1 MKRSQ
6 LIVVLAAVAAVA
18 VIAMANH
25 RGNGQE
31 HGSAAKTTSP
41 APKNAVVVSVAS
53 SPEKGDLLKK
63 AAAAYADTGPTV
75 NGRPVYVKVTTPA
88 SGVEETAIA
97 NAAGSKPGGDKPV
110 VWTPASSLWGRLLE
124 HDADKDLI
132 PARTP
137 SVVRSPLVLAMW
149 KPLAHALGWPKK
161 QIGWADVLRLA
172 QTPRVWAAYKHPAWG
187 SFKYVHTNPSVST
200 SGLEAVSGAYF
211 AATGKKEG
219 LTVADV
225 ERPAVAREIARIEQ
239 AIVHYGPTTDLI
251 EDQLR
256 KYGPSYASAAAM
268 EETTLVAFNKDRG
281 GQQKLVGIY
290 PTEGTFFSDSP
301 FIVLKAPWVDAAERA
316 GAADFQRFLAKYV
329 TPAVAA
335 REGFRPPD
343 ADAAPVPPIDAEH
356 GANPN
361 QPAVTLMP
369 PDPDVLARIRTAW
382 SENRKAAN
390 IMLVVDTSSSMNTD
404 AKLAHAKVGLQG
416 FLKQLSP
423 RDRVGLISFSDNV
436 QTEVPLRP
444 FAQNADELHSHI
456 RGLVGSGQ
464 TALYA
469 ATAKA
474 VNDVAALDDGSR
486 INAVVLLSD
495 GQDTADTMT
504 MTDLV
509 PQLEVHTGQ
518 EANAIRV
525 FPIAYGKD
533 ASEQVLGRIATSSDG
548 QAAVG
553 DTENIES
560 VYRSISS
567 FF

>member
-6 LIVVLAAVAAVA
+6 LIVVFAAVVAVA
-18 VIAMANH
+18 VIAIAN
-25 RGNGQE
+25 RGNGKD
-31 HGSAAKTTSP
+31 HGSAAQTSSSV
-41 APKNAVVVSVAS
+41 PKNAVVVSVAS
-53 SPEKGDLLKK
+53 SPEKGDLVKK
-63 AAAAYADTGPTV
+63 AAAAYNDTGPTLS
-75 NGRPVYVKVTTPA
+75 GRPVYVKVTTPA

-97 NAAGSKPGGDKPV
+97 NAAGGKPGGDKPV

-124 HDADKDLI
+124 HDADKALI

-149 KPLAHALGWPKK
+149 EPLAHALGWPKK
-161 QIGWADVLRLA
+161 PIGWSDVLRLA
-172 QTPRVWAAYKHPAWG
+172 QKPRVWAAYGHPEWG
-187 SFKYVHTNPSVST
+187 AFKYVHTNPSVST

-225 ERPAVAREIARIEQ
+225 ERPAVAQEITGIEQ
-239 AIVHYGPTTDLI
+239 SIVHYGPTTDLI

-281 GQQKLVGIY
+281 GQPRLVGIY
-290 PTEGTFFSDSP
+290 PSEGTFFSDSP
-301 FIVLKAPWVDAAERA
+301 FIALKAPWVDAAERA
-316 GAADFQRFLAKYV
+316 GATAFQRFLAKYV

-335 REGFRPPD
+335 QYGFRPPD
-343 ADAAPVPPIDAEH
+343 PDAAPVSPVDPAH
-356 GANPN
+356 GADPK
-361 QPAVTLMP
+361 QPAITLMP
-369 PDPDVLARIRTAW
+369 PDPDVLAQIRTAW

-390 IMLVVDTSSSMNTD
+390 IMLVVDRSSSMNEE

-416 FLKQLSP
+416 FLSQLSP
-423 RDRVGLISFSDNV
+423 RDRVGLISFSDHV

-444 FAQNADELHSHI
+444 FAQNSDELRSHI

-469 ATAKA
+469 ATSEA
-474 VNDVAALDDGSR
+474 VSDVAALNDGGR

-495 GQDTADTMT
+495 GQDTAGTMT
-504 MTDLV
+504 MNDLV
-509 PQLEVHTGQ
+509 PQLEAHAGQ
-518 EANAIRV
+518 ETDAIRV
-525 FPIAYGKD
+525 FPIAYGTD
-533 ASEQVLGRIATSSDG
+533 ASKQILDRIASSSDG
-548 QAAVG
+548 QSAVG

>member
-6 LIVVLAAVAAVA
+6 LIVVFAAIVAVA
-18 VIAMANH
+18 VIAMVS
-25 RGNGQE
+25 RGNGE
-31 HGSAAKTTSP
+31 DHGSAAQTSSP
-41 APKNAVVVSVAS
+41 VPKNAVVVSVAS
-53 SPEKGDLLKK
+53 SPEKGDLVKK
-63 AAAAYADTGPTV
+63 AAAAYDDTGPTV

-97 NAAGSKPGGDKPV
+97 NAASGKPGGDKPV

-124 HDADKDLI
+124 HDADKALI

-149 KPLAHALGWPKK
+149 EPLARALGWPKK

-172 QTPRVWAAYKHPAWG
+172 QTPSVWAAYKHPSWG

-239 AIVHYGPTTDLI
+239 SIVHYGPTTDLI
-251 EDQLR
+251 EGQLR

-281 GQQKLVGIY
+281 GQPKLVGIY

-316 GAADFQRFLAKYV
+316 GAADFQRFLAKFV

-335 REGFRPPD
+335 KYGFRPPD
-343 ADAAPVPPIDAEH
+343 PDAAPVSPVDAAH
-356 GANPN
+356 GADPK
-361 QPAVTLMP
+361 QPAITLMP

-382 SENRKAAN
+382 SDNRKAAN
-390 IMLVVDTSSSMNTD
+390 IMLVADTSGSMNTD

-423 RDRVGLISFSDNV
+423 RDRVGLISFSDDV
-436 QTEVPLRP
+436 RTEVPLRL
-444 FAQNADELHSHI
+444 FAQNAGELRSRI
-456 RGLVGSGQ
+456 GGLVGSGQ

-469 ATAKA
+469 ATSKA
-474 VNDVAALDDGSR
+474 VDDVAALNDGDR

-504 MTDLV
+504 MNELV
-509 PQLEVHTGQ
+509 PQLEAHTGQ

-525 FPIAYGKD
+525 FPIAYGTD
-533 ASEQVLGRIATSSDG
+533 ASKQVLDRIASSSDG